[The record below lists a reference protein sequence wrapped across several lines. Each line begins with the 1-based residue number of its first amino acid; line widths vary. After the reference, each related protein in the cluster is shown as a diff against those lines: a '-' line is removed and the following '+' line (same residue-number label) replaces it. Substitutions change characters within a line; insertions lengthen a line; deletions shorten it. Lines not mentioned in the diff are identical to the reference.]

1 MTEPINYAEV
11 GFRCGLELHQQLE
24 GKKLFCDCPTLIKKD
39 PPDFTVMRRLRASAG
54 EAGKVD
60 AAARAEQAKGKR
72 FTYHGYRGAT
82 CLVELDEEPPHPVNP
97 DALRAALQLGAL
109 LHMAVPDQL
118 QVMRKVVIDGSNVSG
133 FQRTILVGRNG
144 WLEVDGERISIPT
157 LCLEEEA
164 AQIVSRAPVGDV
176 YNLSRLGIPLL
187 EVATGPVLTTPEQV
201 KEAAAMLGELLRALP
216 NCKRGL
222 GSIRQDV
229 NLSIRGGPRVEIK
242 GFQDLRSIPKVI
254 EREVARQV
262 RELQSGTPMA
272 PHVRKAE
279 PDFSTSFLRPMPGA
293 DRMYPETDIPPIIPP
308 QIGALKIRT
317 VEERMR
323 EYAAAGLSDDV
334 AAQLVRE
341 EGLRGESFAAI
352 LEWYP
357 AVDRGLLGFIFVAL
371 PKDLKRRENL
381 DFDPWERHADILGPM
396 QRAEIVAS
404 KDVALEL
411 AKSIAQGK
419 APDLARFQAVDRSEV
434 EADIARLV
442 KANPGKNQGMLMGMA
457 MQKWRGKVDGKMLA
471 ALVQKRLKEEKH
483 KN

>member
-1 MTEPINYAEV
+1 MTDPLNYAEL
-11 GFRCGLELHQQLE
+11 GLRCGLECHQQLE

-39 PPDFTVMRRLRASAG
+39 PPDFTFMRRLRASAG
-54 EAGKVD
+54 EVGKVD

-72 FTYHGYRGAT
+72 FTYHAYRGAT

-97 DALRAALQLGAL
+97 GALLAALQLCAL
-109 LHMAVPDQL
+109 LHMAVPDSL

-133 FQRTILVGRNG
+133 FQRTILVGRSG
-144 WLEVDGERISIPT
+144 WLELDGKRISIPT

-201 KEAAAMLGELLRALP
+201 KEAAAKLGELLRALP

-262 RELQSGTPMA
+262 RELHAGTPMA

-293 DRMYPETDIPPIIPP
+293 DRMYPETDIPPILPP
-308 QIGALKIRT
+308 AIGAIKLKT
-317 VEERMR
+317 VEEKVRD
-323 EYAAAGLSDDV
+323 YAAAGINDDM

-352 LEWYP
+352 LERYP
-357 AVDRGLLGFIFVAL
+357 TVDRGLLGFIFVAL

-396 QRAEIVAS
+396 QRGEIVAG

-411 AKSIAQGK
+411 AKSIAQGG
-419 APDLARFQAVDRSEV
+419 ALDLARFRAVDLGQV
-434 EADIARLV
+434 EADIAQLV
-442 KANPGKNQGMLMGMA
+442 RANPGKNQGVLMGMA
-457 MQKWRGKVDGKMLA
+457 MQKWRGKVDGKVVA
-471 ALVQKRLKEEKH
+471 QLVQKYVR
-483 KN
+483 